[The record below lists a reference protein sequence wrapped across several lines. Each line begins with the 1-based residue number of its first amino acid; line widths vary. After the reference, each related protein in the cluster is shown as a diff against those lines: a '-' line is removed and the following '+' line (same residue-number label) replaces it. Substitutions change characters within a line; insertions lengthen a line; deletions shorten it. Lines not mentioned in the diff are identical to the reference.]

1 MPVQNQKAYFHPG
14 GVSRGT
20 RAWMLTLA
28 ILTGAMVSLVHNAQA
43 AAGPSPVSVAF
54 LNVEFL
60 NDNEMYEPTNDQ
72 ERARLKALETN
83 LKDLLTRTGRYT
95 FVDVPDAMRD
105 TIAKGQSPGECGGC
119 EIDYGETLEADQVV
133 WIRVQKVSNL
143 ILNMNVYLAD
153 VASRKMVFSQS
164 VDIRGNTDE
173 TWAHSMRWLVK
184 NYLAPPASSS

>member
-1 MPVQNQKAYFHPG
+1 MPVQYQKTYFHPG
-14 GVSRGT
+14 GVSRGA
-20 RAWMLTLA
+20 RAWMLALA
-28 ILTGAMVSLVHNAQA
+28 IVTSTMAYQVHNAQA

-60 NDNEMYEPTNDQ
+60 NDNAMYEPTNDQ

-119 EIDYGETLEADQVV
+119 EIDYGETLEADQVA

-143 ILNMNVYLAD
+143 ILNMNVYMAD
-153 VASRKMVFSQS
+153 VASRKMVFAQS